1 MRRISFAIAAVAGA
15 LLASGVGAEPLK
27 LRAQWPSS
35 PGYMTPMIPFMPK
48 GVLRHYGESYTVE
61 PVFIQGSSQAL
72 TAFAAN
78 ELELPGFTPQALAF
92 AVLEAKLDVK
102 AIGQWVSTDVPGT
115 GKPGGFWVNKT
126 EIKRVED
133 LKGKVVAVNG
143 RGTAVGATAV
153 LFLAKHGLKE
163 GQDYQLVELRFDAG
177 WPALESKRVATA
189 YLIRPFDQMA
199 AKNPDY
205 EFLFG
210 MGDVFGRQETGFMV
224 AKPEFVAKNRAALVD
239 FLEDQIRMR
248 RWAYDPKTHAEAV
261 KVLAQVMKQPEA
273 ALGYAYTKD
282 DNAYRDPAMKIDVDA
297 LQHNVDVLK
306 EAGMIGQAIAVKN
319 YVDMSLAEEAKRRV
333 DGAH

>member
-1 MRRISFAIAAVAGA
+1 MRPISLVATCVAALVAFGA
-15 LLASGVGAEPLK
+15 QAEPLK
-27 LRAQWPSS
+27 LRIQWPSS
-35 PGYMTPMIPFMPK
+35 PGYMTPMIPHVPK
-48 GVLRHYGESYTVE
+48 GVFKHYGESYTVE

-92 AVLEAKLDVK
+92 AVTEAKLDVK
-102 AIGQWVSTDVPGT
+102 SIGQWVSTDVPGT

-126 EIKRVED
+126 EIKKVED

-153 LFLAKHGLKE
+153 LFLKKHGLNE

-189 YLIRPFDQMA
+189 YLIRPFDQLA

-205 EFLFG
+205 QFLFG
-210 MGDVFGRQETGFMV
+210 MGDVFGRQETGFMG
-224 AKPEFVAKNRAALVD
+224 AKADFVAKNRAALVD

-248 RWAYDPKTHAEAV
+248 KWAYDPKTRGEAV
-261 KVLAQVMKQPEA
+261 KVLAQVMKQPEEA
-273 ALGYAYTKD
+273 VAYAYTPD
-282 DNAYRDPAMKIDVDA
+282 DNAYRDPDMKIDVGA
-297 LQHNVDVLK
+297 LQKNVDVLK
-306 EAGMIGQAIAVKN
+306 EAGIITQSVAVKD
-319 YVDMSLAEEAKRRV
+319 YVDMSLAEEARKRV
-333 DGAH
+333 DASH